1 MSGRRRIRPVAIC
14 VIEDAGRLFVFGGS
28 DPLTG
33 RDYYRPLGGEIEFG
47 ELGADCVARELREE
61 IGAELADITY
71 LGLIE
76 NRFSLAG
83 VEAHQLMLVYWAKLL
98 DLQRYQGRPVQV
110 QEGRETFVACWM
122 PRTEFESG
130 AARLVPEGLLELL
143 EAKDGK

>member
-1 MSGRRRIRPVAIC
+1 MLSRRRVRPIAIC
-14 VIEDAGRLFVFGGS
+14 VIEDESKLFVFEACDPETGGW
-28 DPLTG
+28 
-33 RDYYRPLGGEIEFG
+33 YYRPLGGEIEFG
-47 ELGADCVARELREE
+47 ELGADCVVRELDEE

-83 VEAHQLMLVYWAKLL
+83 VEAHELVLVYWAKLL